1 MMIDKILEPDTLRV
15 RDDGIAVNI
24 RMPWYRGLPLSDV
37 EVNALAIDN
46 EEIAP
51 ERIRFEVN
59 GKSFTLD
66 QLPGLTTETW
76 FVIDD
81 ATLAVSGFKAQK
93 GAEHDIK
100 LILSVYP
107 PYLKGIRR
115 AFTWTRR
122 MEAK

>member
-15 RDDGIAVNI
+15 RGDGIAVNI

-37 EVNALAIDN
+37 EVNALAFDG
-46 EEIAP
+46 EDIATD
-51 ERIRFEVN
+51 RIRFEVN
-59 GKSFTLD
+59 GKSFSLD

-81 ATLAVSGFKAQK
+81 ATLAVSGVKATK
-93 GAEHDIK
+93 GTEHDIK